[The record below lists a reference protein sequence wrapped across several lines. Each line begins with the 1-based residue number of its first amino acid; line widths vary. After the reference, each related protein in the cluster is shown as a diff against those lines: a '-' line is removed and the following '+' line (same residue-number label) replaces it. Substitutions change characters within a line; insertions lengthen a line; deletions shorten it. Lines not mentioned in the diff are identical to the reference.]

1 MPLWRNW
8 QTRWTQNPVVAT
20 PCGFDSHRRH
30 RESSIMMILLFI
42 FVLIINTVKICLLLG
57 EWWTFCYNRNMII
70 GIGNDTESISR
81 VGQIVTR
88 QENFMT
94 TILTDAERRQASER
108 HGKHYHEFVA
118 GRFSAKEAFSKATGY
133 GLGAKVDWHDI
144 EILNEANG
152 RPVMLVKNFPYTIHV
167 AITHSGD
174 FVNTVVVIER
184 LTIWERVS
192 LKLFPKRGVL
202 S

>member
-1 MPLWRNW
+1 
-8 QTRWTQNPVVAT
+8 
-20 PCGFDSHRRH
+20 
-30 RESSIMMILLFI
+30 
-42 FVLIINTVKICLLLG
+42 
-57 EWWTFCYNRNMII
+57 MII

-133 GLGAKVDWHDI
+133 GIGTKVHWHDI
-144 EILNEANG
+144 EILNEEMG
-152 RPVMLVKNFPYTIHV
+152 DRLCWLKISHIRYTWRLRI
-167 AITHSGD
+167 
-174 FVNTVVVIER
+174 VVISS
-184 LTIWERVS
+184 IQS
-192 LKLFPKRGVL
+192 L
-202 S
+202 

>member
-1 MPLWRNW
+1 MAEL
-8 QTRWTQNPVVAT
+8 ADAL
-20 PCGFDSHRRH
+20 DSKSSGGNTVWVRLPPTASQK
-30 RESSIMMILLFI
+30 SSIMMILLFY
-42 FVLIINTVKICLLLG
+42 FYFNHEGDNPFTLLG
-57 EWWTFCYNRNMII
+57 EWWTFCYNRDMII

-88 QENFMT
+88 QESFMT

-108 HGKHYHEFVA
+108 HGKHYHEFIA

-133 GLGAKVDWHDI
+133 GIGAKVHWHDI
-144 EILNEANG
+144 EVLNEANG
-152 RPVMLVKNFPYTIHV
+152 RPIMQVKNFPYTIHV

-174 FVNTVVVIER
+174 VVNTVVVIER
-184 LTIWERVS
+184 LTIWEKVS
-192 LKLFPKRGVL
+192 LRLFPKRGVL